1 MVLHVVQV
9 QGGLE
14 LAAVGALVTVKQTS
28 CEVGKAIIIYLS
40 KYIQRISGLSFKY
53 PVYSLIYGVLR
64 QSILLFI
71 YVNHVLGG

>member
-28 CEVGKAIIIYLS
+28 CEVGKAIIIYPS
-40 KYIQRISGLSFKY
+40 KY